1 MFEDNSFNNNYNNIN
16 NNTNNNFSNNFNQ
29 NSNGM
34 NQNPNINSNNI
45 NPNMNQNLNPN
56 MSQNIKNLNMNS
68 NVGNKG
74 KKPNSKLILFGGG
87 TLIVLILIMVLVF
100 AIVKN
105 KQTKSKIEKSKKA
118 ATEPIIKVIANKENT
133 KLTIEVEHTEKLKN
147 ISYAWEEDP
156 KTEKTVDAGRN
167 ETFTINNVDIPLGTN
182 TLSIIARDENGTQAK
197 YKNKFTNN
205 LGEDIGSPKITF
217 SLEKRGK
224 NIKVN
229 VKDNN
234 VLKKVTYKWN
244 DDKEHNVELQEDSQS
259 EVSFNVKIFPGKN
272 TFYVTAEDTNGNI
285 SKKERK
291 YEGIEAPTLN
301 FAATPDGK
309 SVILKVFHPLGVKSI
324 EYKLNGEIFRSDDIK
339 GNLTTVEVTINLS
352 KENNEIEA
360 TATSV
365 DGVTAHPEVRSVKMR
380 KREEVDEFG
389 ERKEKDEKQETD
401 EIRAN
406 DGRRE
411 EN

>member
-16 NNTNNNFSNNFNQ
+16 NDINNDINNNFNN
-29 NSNGM
+29 
-34 NQNPNINSNNI
+34 NPNINANPNNI
-45 NPNMNQNLNPN
+45 NSNMNPN
-56 MSQNIKNLNMNS
+56 INHNMNS
-68 NVGNKG
+68 NMRNKG
-74 KKPNSKLILFGGG
+74 KKPNAKLILFGGG
-87 TLIVLILIMVLVF
+87 TLIILILILILVF
-100 AIVKN
+100 SIIKN

-118 ATEPIIKVIANKENT
+118 ASEPIIKVIADKDNT
-133 KLTIEVEHTEKLKN
+133 KITIEVEHTEKLKN

-182 TLSIIARDENGTQAK
+182 TLSVIVTDENGTQAK

-244 DDKEHNVELQEDSQS
+244 DDEEHNVELQEDSQS
-259 EVSFNVKIFPGKN
+259 EVSFNVKILPGKN
-272 TFYVTAEDTNGNI
+272 TFYVMAEDTNGNV

-301 FAATPDGK
+301 FTATPDGK
-309 SVILKVFHPLGVKSI
+309 AVILKVFHPLGVKSI

-365 DGVTAHPEVRSVKMR
+365 DGVTSHPEIRSVKMR
-380 KREEVDEFG
+380 KREEVDQFG
-389 ERKEKDEKQETD
+389 ERKEKEEKNENQETE

-406 DGRRE
+406 DSRRE
-411 EN
+411 